1 MLALAALDTEDLAVI
16 SAHMQDAVL
25 RLGDIRYNKRLGK
38 FSLLANRFAWEEGGS
53 PQRRLTA
60 LQFDRVTEVKSQNIL
75 QGEKSAVVS
84 LLTITFE
91 AGELPSGT
99 ILLTFSGGGTIRLAV
114 ECIEVQMKD
123 LGPAWSTANTPAHPD
138 GNSP

>member
-1 MLALAALDTEDLAVI
+1 MLALAALDTDDLAVI
-16 SAHMQDAVL
+16 SAHVQDAVL
-25 RLGDIRYNKRLGK
+25 RLGDIRYNRRLGK
-38 FSLLANRFAWEEGGS
+38 FSLLANRFAWEESGS

-123 LGPAWSTANTPAHPD
+123 LGPAWSTASGRLRGYVSQA
-138 GNSP
+138 